1 MTKAFYRSMFVASLL
16 AAGTAYASTLESV
29 EEKLQAL
36 KTIQADF
43 EQKRVLKGADTPLV
57 STGTLTL
64 IRSRGLIWDQTAPFA
79 QTAVLSGKRFKLT
92 VEGDT
97 VQDASAADNPAMQA
111 MMTTLTALFE
121 GNFREIRPLFDLAF
135 EDLTNNHWRIVLKP
149 KEEKLKQLFTEI
161 TLEGRDA
168 ITNVAMTDK
177 NGDVTTLV
185 FTHQVFNRPAARRV
199 LDALDGP

>member
-1 MTKAFYRSMFVASLL
+1 MTKSFYRSMFVASLL

-29 EEKLQAL
+29 EEKLQSL

-43 EQKRVLKGADTPLV
+43 EQKRVLKGVDAPLV

-79 QTAVLSGKRFKLT
+79 QTAILTASKFKLT
-92 VEGDT
+92 VEGDA
-97 VQDASAADNPAMQA
+97 VQDASVSDNPAMRA

-121 GNFREIRPLFDLAF
+121 GNFSEIRPLFDLAF
-135 EDLTNNHWRIVLKP
+135 EDLNNNHWRIVLKP
-149 KEEKLKQLFTEI
+149 KEDRLKQLFAEI
-161 TLEGRDA
+161 TLEGGDA

-185 FTHQVFNRPAARRV
+185 FTHQVFNKPAARKV
-199 LDALDGP
+199 LDALL